1 MTRHINAAGLALIK
15 RFEGLKLH
23 AYICPAG
30 VPTIGYGHTRTV
42 TMQNVV
48 DSKTITEAEAECLLR
63 EDLETFEAAIGTLC
77 KKPLTDNQFS
87 ALVCFAFN
95 VGIGAF
101 RNSTLLKKLNDGL
114 FSEVRPQL
122 MRWNKAGGKALPG
135 LTKRRAAEADLFERA
150 T

>member
-1 MTRHINAAGLALIK
+1 MTRHINAAGLALIR

-42 TMQNVV
+42 TMQDVV
-48 DSKTITEAEAECLLR
+48 DSKTITEAEAERLLR

-77 KKPLTDNQFS
+77 KKPLSDNQFS
-87 ALVCFAFN
+87 ALVSFTFN
-95 VGIGAF
+95 VGVGAF
-101 RNSTLLKKLNDGL
+101 RNSTLLKKLNEGL
-114 FSEVRPQL
+114 YGEVRSQL

-150 T
+150 A